1 MTKTGMHFNISER
14 KILLRVFDALFVLLS
29 LYLLSNSLYFDYFT
43 ITKTHCTWVVILVIY
58 ISIFGTIFEL
68 YDLQK
73 SSKIEKTASGIVFT
87 ASITVLFYLFTPYI
101 TPELPDNRMQIIMFY
116 FSVILALFAWRLVY
130 SIFITSPIFYKKVLI
145 IGEISNIETI
155 LQTFKIADPN
165 YRIVGFIDCEVHNK
179 ASVNCNAIPN
189 YKPNQIRDVIE
200 KQNISEILVANYNSK
215 NIAPDIYYNL
225 VKLLEDGF
233 PINEYTK
240 VYEELTQ
247 RFPVQFV
254 GTDFYKYFPFS
265 RSNQNRL
272 YLFFHRVFDVLLAL
286 LGLFCG
292 CIMLPFIMVINLL
305 ANRGSL
311 FYFQDRIGEN
321 GRIFKIIKFRTMIKN
336 AEASGAVWA
345 QKGDSRITFFGKFLR
360 HSRIDEIPQFIN
372 VLKGEM
378 SLIGPRPE
386 RPFFVKKLV
395 EALPFYET
403 RHIIKPGIT
412 GWAQVNTR
420 YGSSVDDSLVK
431 LQYDLYY
438 IKHRSFFLD
447 INILIKTMST
457 VIFFRGR

>member
-43 ITKTHCTWVVILVIY
+43 ITKAHWTWVVILVIY

-179 ASVNCNAIPN
+179 ASVNCNAIPK

-254 GTDFYKYFPFS
+254 GTDFYRYFPFS